1 MNGTTER
8 IEFQEPIQ
16 MNQGFEEMS
25 FKINKNEKCFNS
37 SGEVKKSSE

>member
-16 MNQGFEEMS
+16 INQVLRKWAS
-25 FKINKNEKCFNS
+25 KWIKIKIL
-37 SGEVKKSSE
+37 

>member
-16 MNQGFEEMS
+16 MNQVLRKWASKET
-25 FKINKNEKCFNS
+25 KNENALIQAQR
-37 SGEVKKSSE
+37 